1 MDEFF
6 DKVDNLLHNLT
17 MINIDEVKDE
27 VINNLKVTVN
37 NYLLSNEL
45 NDEYKNKMCFLIKK
59 YCISK
64 LKIIQILFNSFD
76 YWFIIKWIDPTIFN
90 INIKYNQRW

>member
-27 VINNLKVTVN
+27 VISNLKITVN
-37 NYLLSNEL
+37 NYLLSISYI
-45 NDEYKNKMCFLIKK
+45 YKFINLYFYMPCLAYFKLIHS
-59 YCISK
+59 I
-64 LKIIQILFNSFD
+64 
-76 YWFIIKWIDPTIFN
+76 T
-90 INIKYNQRW
+90 YN

>member
-1 MDEFF
+1 MYLEKAISSELEQTASIIKRTGFF

-27 VINNLKVTVN
+27 VISNLKVTVN

-64 LKIIQILFNSFD
+64 LEIIQILFNSFD
-76 YWFIIKWIDPTIFN
+76 Y
-90 INIKYNQRW
+90 